1 MPLCLK
7 NPNRDAFKGKQTLA
21 FEPKM
26 DREKMF
32 QLVPTTFIVEASKN
46 AHVEM
51 IIIDEL
57 PFGRR
62 GKCMGRVGSGRV
74 RVELIGFVGQVKL
87 PCIFK
92 QTFF

>member
-1 MPLCLK
+1 MSLCLK
-7 NPNRDAFKGKQTLA
+7 NPNRDAFKGKQTLV
-21 FEPKM
+21 FEPKI
-26 DREKMF
+26 DREKML

-46 AHVEM
+46 APVEM

-87 PCIFK
+87 TCIFK